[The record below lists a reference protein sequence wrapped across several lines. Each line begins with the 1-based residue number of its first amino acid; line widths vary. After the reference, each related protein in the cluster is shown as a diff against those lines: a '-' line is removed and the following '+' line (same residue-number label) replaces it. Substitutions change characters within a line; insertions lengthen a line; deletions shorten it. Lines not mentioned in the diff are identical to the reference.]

1 MSSLPH
7 PVPSR
12 LSHLTAELYG
22 REDDTLI
29 AWQRACAE
37 AAETRRGQHDEER
50 LRKALTL
57 AQDGHVELGA
67 DGFAVVTS
75 GQTPY
80 HVQADVSC
88 TCPDFARRRV
98 TCKHLLAVHLHEHAL
113 ALLWVPE
120 EPLKAPLPGAEP
132 PKAWTPPPTPSAPSQ
147 PPARA
152 AATWD
157 VHEAQTSACVRVR
170 IGAMEVTY
178 TIRGTSDDEV
188 IDRLDATLQRL
199 RDTCEIHE
207 RRAAERAKAR
217 EAVLEQ
223 AQPAPALTPADLH
236 TLLQQTV
243 VQALAAQNNGATANG
258 HATSQTPASPPRCP
272 AHGDMR
278 ESTKQPG
285 TWFCTQKLPTGKYCP
300 NKA

>member
-1 MSSLPH
+1 MSSVQH

-12 LSHLTAELYG
+12 LSHLTAEIYG

-29 AWQRACAE
+29 AWQRACAQ
-37 AAETRRGQHDEER
+37 AAETRRGQHDDER

-57 AQDGHVELGA
+57 AQNGHVELGA
-67 DGFAVVTS
+67 AGAAVVTS

-98 TCKHLLAVHLHEHAL
+98 TCKHLLAVQLHQDAL

-120 EPLKAPLPGAEP
+120 EPLTAPLPGAEP
-132 PKAWTPPPTPSAPSQ
+132 PRAWMPPPAPSAPT
-147 PPARA
+147 ARA
-152 AATWD
+152 AAAWD

-170 IGAMEVTY
+170 IGDMEVTY

-199 RDTCEIHE
+199 RDTCEVHE

-217 EAVLEQ
+217 AAVLVE
-223 AQPAPALTPADLH
+223 AQPAPALSPEDLH

-243 VQALAAQNNGATANG
+243 LHALAAQNNGAAATGHANG
-258 HATSQTPASPPRCP
+258 HAPTSPPRCP
-272 AHGDMR
+272 EHGVMR
-278 ESTKQPG
+278 ESKKPG
-285 TWFCTQKLPTGKYCP
+285 TWFCPQKLEGGTYCER
-300 NKA
+300 KA

>member
-1 MSSLPH
+1 MANLPH
-7 PVPSR
+7 AVPSR
-12 LSHLTAELYG
+12 LSHLTAALYG

-29 AWQRACAE
+29 AWQRACAQ

-67 DGFAVVTS
+67 AGAAVVTS

-98 TCKHLLAVHLHEHAL
+98 TCKHLLAVQLHQDAL

-132 PKAWTPPPTPSAPSQ
+132 PRAWMPPPAPSAPT
-147 PPARA
+147 ARA
-152 AATWD
+152 AAAWD

-170 IGAMEVTY
+170 IGDLDVTY
-178 TIRGTSDDEV
+178 TIRGTSDDDV
-188 IDRLDATLQRL
+188 IDRLDATLERL
-199 RDTCEIHE
+199 RDTCEVHE
-207 RRAAERAKAR
+207 LRAAERAKAR
-217 EAVLEQ
+217 AAALVQ
-223 AQPAPALTPADLH
+223 AQQAPALSPEDLH

-243 VQALAAQNNGATANG
+243 LQALAAQNNGAAANG
-258 HATSQTPASPPRCP
+258 HANGHTPMSPPRCP

-285 TWFCTQKLPTGKYCP
+285 TWFCTQKLPNGKYCP
-300 NKA
+300 SKA